1 MDRTQVLDRLRDHRA
16 ELAAMGVRSLALFGS
31 VARGE
36 ATAGSDV
43 DLLVEFGVPVGLF
56 EYFAVKERLEEIL
69 GVRVDLVTPGGL
81 KPGIRERVLSEAI
94 SAA

>member
-1 MDRTQVLDRLRDHRA
+1 MDRSEVLGRLRDHRV
-16 ELAAMGVRSLALFGS
+16 ELAAMGVKSLALFGS

-36 ATAGSDV
+36 STVESDV
-43 DLLVEFGVPVGLF
+43 DLLVEFSAPVGLF
-56 EYFAVKERLEEIL
+56 EYFAVKEYLEEFL

-81 KPGIRERVLSEAI
+81 KPRISERVLNEAI